1 MRYQMHVKRG
11 LRLPSGRVIAIGR
24 YMLAS
29 LLLFALWFDASP
41 AFTPLGGPFAVN
53 SSYVIFALIILVITW
68 NNWWLDARLAGPTH
82 AVDILVFTTL
92 VFSTQGFDS
101 PYFTFF
107 MFVLLSAAIRWGWR
121 ATALTAVLLITLY
134 LLAGMVVSEQSQQG
148 VLHDFVDRTGH
159 LVILSLILIWFGVNQ
174 WRAGIYSRETSSFTD
189 PSLDESPIE
198 TSLRAAMERLQAGV
212 GILVWRDQGRADAEA
227 FVARNGTLSII
238 RLAGRTLQNA
248 GATPFLYDLVK
259 DRTLARDEQRN
270 LCPAPASKL
279 LQQKSAAA
287 LKLSEGV
294 AIPIRT
300 GAGGGE
306 LFLESIP
313 NLSTDHIDLASEVAA
328 DVSGHVE
335 RHAYFR
341 AVEESA
347 EARSRLALARD
358 LHDSVVQFLAGAAFR
373 LEALKRDLVSGR
385 DLEPELNHLKQ
396 LMLQEQGELR
406 SFIAALRSA
415 PQIGLDELAK
425 DLRSLAERLATQWDV
440 LCEFTSQTS
449 DMMVPSRLH
458 LDAQHLVRE
467 AVANAVRHAGAKSVT
482 IRLRSDPERLRLDF
496 INDGTRYPKSPL
508 TGEMPRS
515 LSERVKLAGGALELS
530 RGMGVTKISV
540 TLPIGGRLQ

>member
-1 MRYQMHVKRG
+1 MLVKRG

-29 LLLFALWFDASP
+29 LLLFALWFDATP
-41 AFTPLGGPFAVN
+41 KFNPLGAPFAIN
-53 SSYVIFALIILVITW
+53 SVYVVFAIIILVVTW
-68 NNWWLDARLAGPTH
+68 NNWWLDARLAGPAH
-82 AVDILVFTTL
+82 AVDILVFTSL
-92 VFSTQGFDS
+92 VFTTQGFDT
-101 PYFTFF
+101 PYFTLF
-107 MFVLLSAAIRWGWR
+107 MFVLLSSAIRWGWR

-134 LLAGMVVSEQSQQG
+134 LLAGMVVSERSTEE

-159 LVILSLILIWFGVNQ
+159 LVILSLVLIWFGINQ
-174 WRAGIYSRETSSFTD
+174 WRAGIYARETTTFAD
-189 PSLDESPIE
+189 PSLDESPVE
-198 TSLRAAMERLQAGV
+198 TSLRAAMDRLHASA
-212 GILVWRDQGRADAEA
+212 GILVWREHDRRDGEA
-227 FVARNGTLSII
+227 FVARGDMLSIV
-238 RLAGRTLQNA
+238 RTSGRPLQETD
-248 GATPFLYDLVK
+248 ATPFLYNLEK
-259 DRTLARDEQRN
+259 DRTLARDQERN
-270 LCPAPASKL
+270 LRRAPAQAL
-279 LQQKSAAA
+279 FQQKAAKP
-287 LKLSEGV
+287 LELTEGI
-294 AIPIRT
+294 AISIRT

-313 NLSTDHIDLASEVAA
+313 NLSTDHIDLAQEIAQDVA
-328 DVSGHVE
+328 GHIE

-373 LEALKRDLVSGR
+373 LEALKRDLISGR

-396 LMLQEQGELR
+396 MMLQEQGELR

-415 PQIGLDELAK
+415 PQIGLDVLAN
-425 DLRSLAERLATQWDV
+425 DLRSLSERLAQQWDV
-440 LCEFTSQTS
+440 LCEFTSQTT

-482 IRLRSDPERLRLDF
+482 IRLRSEAERLRLDF
-496 INDGTRYPKSPL
+496 INDGSRYPSSPL
-508 TGEMPRS
+508 TGEMPKT

-540 TLPIGGRLQ
+540 SLPIGGRLQ